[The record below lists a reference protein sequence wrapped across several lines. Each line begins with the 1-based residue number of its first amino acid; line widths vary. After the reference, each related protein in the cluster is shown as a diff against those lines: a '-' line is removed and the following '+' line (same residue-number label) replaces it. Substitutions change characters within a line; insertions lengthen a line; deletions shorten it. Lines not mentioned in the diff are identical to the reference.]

1 MKIPSFLYGPYS
13 KVKGV
18 CRRKAKD
25 LRRGASFCDL
35 PADQWL
41 DTTSTPGPIV
51 VDGPSRSFSHQKE
64 QFCCFALAVAIRNE
78 WQDAPLKELL
88 ETILTAYYESA
99 MLEPWLFL
107 GVLGQNTRVLLV
119 QRPEWL
125 GPFAGADVKFWPLLA
140 AEGKRYTQSVDTEDL
155 WSLPTNISFA
165 LARLGIP
172 QEEFEAPLPPGR
184 AHHACSQGIAR
195 PEGGMKAA
203 PEAAVAATT
212 TWTT

>member
-1 MKIPSFLYGPYS
+1 M
-13 KVKGV
+13 
-18 CRRKAKD
+18 
-25 LRRGASFCDL
+25 
-35 PADQWL
+35 
-41 DTTSTPGPIV
+41 
-51 VDGPSRSFSHQKE
+51 
-64 QFCCFALAVAIRNE
+64 
-78 WQDAPLKELL
+78 KELL

-172 QEEFEAPLPPGR
+172 QEEFEAPLPPG
-184 AHHACSQGIAR
+184 GFITLAR
-195 PEGGMKAA
+195 KVLPDLKE
-203 PEAAVAATT
+203 E
-212 TWTT
+212 